1 MRRAALAAVDQLPV
15 LPELVPPW
23 PGEPVELD
31 GSVTFVRSTP
41 SAGPDAE
48 PALYVHGLGGSSLNW
63 TDLAYLMQREVNA
76 DAIDLPGFGFSDPAH
91 SYGVGAAAERVC
103 RWIEFRDRGPVHLV
117 GNSLGGAIAVR
128 VAGTRPDLVR
138 TLTLVSP
145 AMPFI
150 DPRRS
155 LQSRL
160 IPVLLIPWAERLVA
174 RKLATIPPEALAREA
189 IEACFFDQNMV
200 TPQRISD
207 AVEEARR
214 RYTAPWY
221 VAAYMRTFR
230 GLITSFLRAYL
241 PGANSMWK
249 IAGRI
254 TAPTLVIGGRY
265 DRLVDIRVA
274 PVVAELIPDSRLLIL
289 DRVGHVAQM
298 EQPMLVARGMLA
310 LLREVWATRPES
322 ATINVT
328 MVDTP
333 HKKALLATKP
343 VRA

>member
-1 MRRAALAAVDQLPV
+1 
-15 LPELVPPW
+15 
-23 PGEPVELD
+23 
-31 GSVTFVRSTP
+31 
-41 SAGPDAE
+41 
-48 PALYVHGLGGSSLNW
+48 
-63 TDLAYLMQREVNA
+63 
-76 DAIDLPGFGFSDPAH
+76 
-91 SYGVGAAAERVC
+91 
-103 RWIEFRDRGPVHLV
+103 
-117 GNSLGGAIAVR
+117 
-128 VAGTRPDLVR
+128 
-138 TLTLVSP
+138 
-145 AMPFI
+145 
-150 DPRRS
+150 
-155 LQSRL
+155 
-160 IPVLLIPWAERLVA
+160 
-174 RKLATIPPEALAREA
+174 
-189 IEACFFDQNMV
+189 
-200 TPQRISD
+200 
-207 AVEEARR
+207 
-214 RYTAPWY
+214 
-221 VAAYMRTFR
+221 
-230 GLITSFLRAYL
+230 
-241 PGANSMWK
+241 MWK

>member
-1 MRRAALAAVDQLPV
+1 MKRAALAPVDSLPI

-23 PGEPVELD
+23 PGEAVELD
-31 GSVTFVRSTP
+31 GSVTFVRRTLSSQP
-41 SAGPDAE
+41 GAE
-48 PALYVHGLGGSSLNW
+48 PAVYLHGLGGSSVNW
-63 TDLAYLMQREVNA
+63 TDMAFLMRGEVDA
-76 DAIDLPGFGFSDPAH
+76 DAIDLPGFGFSDPAEH
-91 SYGVGAAAERVC
+91 YGVAAAAERVI

-155 LQSRL
+155 LQSRFL
-160 IPVLLIPWAERLVA
+160 PVLLIPGAERLVA
-174 RKLATIPPEALAREA
+174 RKLATIPPEHLAREA
-189 IEACFFDQNMV
+189 IEACFADPSTV

-214 RYTAPWY
+214 RFTAPWY
-221 VAAYMRTFR
+221 VAAYLRTFR
-230 GLITSFLRAYL
+230 GLVSSFLRAYL
-241 PGANSMWK
+241 PGSNSMWR

-254 TAPTLVIGGRY
+254 SSPTLVVGGRY

-274 PVVAELIPDSRLLIL
+274 PVVAQLIPDSRLLML

-310 LLREVWATRPES
+310 LLREARVASPES
-322 ATINVT
+322 ATVNVT
-328 MVDTP
+328 VLDTP
-333 HKKALLATKP
+333 HRKGVLATKP